1 MTGTLQRLREAVMPR
16 LRMLDASRVPEFA
29 FAFLFATSG
38 RLGFAPLGPAT
49 VAGAWLAGRSPF
61 PALFGVLVGA
71 LVAGNYSALAA
82 AALYMGAGLLVSVW
96 RGRLRMPEK
105 FALLGAAFLVLLP
118 FFHIGSAE
126 DCLIGVAELVL
137 AGLAAAVVARGG
149 AASRAFIEGRSLRG
163 IEQISLLLF
172 AALCAAALPRLQF
185 TLPGGSP
192 FGTEISFYFG
202 AVFAAF
208 VALCAVRARG
218 AEGVA
223 AAVLLGAACM
233 LQGADIGRTGAL
245 SLAALCAAAFV
256 RAGKWGIAGGFLAAW
271 AAAAAAFAL
280 PASALVEAGIGALC
294 FALLPRRYLQRL
306 AACSARRARSEAERT
321 LALTRAQL
329 RSTADVIR
337 AVSEMFSPSGDENAA
352 FTHRQL
358 QSVSGVIERLA
369 EETPAG
375 RHCRLEVRVGAAG
388 CPKAG
393 NDETGDSMGMRRI
406 GGELLLL
413 LSDGMGTGSCAHRES
428 AAAVAIFGDL
438 LSVGFA
444 PEEAQECVNRL
455 LMIKGEREMYA
466 TLDALLID
474 LADGRARFIK
484 YGAPPAYILRGGRVH
499 TVYAEA
505 LPIGILP
512 EAQASVHELA
522 LRRGDAVI
530 LMTDGLFDALGT
542 ELFAALIERVGG
554 ANTVDDAA
562 SALLAAGQEK
572 SGADDMSVL
581 VARVC

>member
-1 MTGTLQRLREAVMPR
+1 M
-16 LRMLDASRVPEFA
+16 
-29 FAFLFATSG
+29 
-38 RLGFAPLGPAT
+38 
-49 VAGAWLAGRSPF
+49 
-61 PALFGVLVGA
+61 
-71 LVAGNYSALAA
+71 
-82 AALYMGAGLLVSVW
+82 
-96 RGRLRMPEK
+96 
-105 FALLGAAFLVLLP
+105 
-118 FFHIGSAE
+118 
-126 DCLIGVAELVL
+126 
-137 AGLAAAVVARGG
+137 
-149 AASRAFIEGRSLRG
+149 
-163 IEQISLLLF
+163 
-172 AALCAAALPRLQF
+172 
-185 TLPGGSP
+185 
-192 FGTEISFYFG
+192 
-202 AVFAAF
+202 
-208 VALCAVRARG
+208 
-218 AEGVA
+218 
-223 AAVLLGAACM
+223 
-233 LQGADIGRTGAL
+233 
-245 SLAALCAAAFV
+245 
-256 RAGKWGIAGGFLAAW
+256 
-271 AAAAAAFAL
+271 
-280 PASALVEAGIGALC
+280 
-294 FALLPRRYLQRL
+294 
-306 AACSARRARSEAERT
+306 
-321 LALTRAQL
+321 ALTRAQL
-329 RSTADVIR
+329 RGTADVIR

-393 NDETGDSMGMRRI
+393 NDETGDSIGMRRI

-428 AAAVAIFGDL
+428 SAAVAIFGDL